1 MTIETCADL
10 GSYFRAVL
18 DTALQRRRV
27 RAAPETAAYVTDL
40 LVTYAA
46 RPAAGFL
53 DRPIVHILD
62 EALSQ
67 PEATRGHALQTVG
80 DGALYLSGVFAE
92 HVEHAQGTT
101 GFYVRIGAFAYRE
114 AAALVRE
121 EAGTEPVAL
130 VELGEQ
136 FPRFVDVLA
145 EVAESQALGAVTRS
159 LVQLYDRVK
168 NGASERAAEELA
180 RRGAFTVRGGGSA

>member
-1 MTIETCADL
+1 M
-10 GSYFRAVL
+10 
-18 DTALQRRRV
+18 
-27 RAAPETAAYVTDL
+27 
-40 LVTYAA
+40 
-46 RPAAGFL
+46 
-53 DRPIVHILD
+53 
-62 EALSQ
+62 
-67 PEATRGHALQTVG
+67 
-80 DGALYLSGVFAE
+80 
-92 HVEHAQGTT
+92 
-101 GFYVRIGAFAYRE
+101 
-114 AAALVRE
+114 RE